1 MAGYPEGSA
10 AQMGYKLRKEYEEYL
25 MQETSSNL
33 KGGGALAYSVLMR
46 LASSASHDSVKLK
59 AATELL
65 KFGGYEPVQR
75 QEIKI
80 ENKTDEEINAQLA
93 GLLGEDKAKAMGIL
107 H

>member
-1 MAGYPEGSA
+1 MAGYSEATARVQGCN
-10 AQMGYKLRKEYEEYL
+10 LRKEFAEYL
-25 MQETSSNL
+25 VAEVSDNL
-33 KGGGALAYSVLMR
+33 KGGGALAYSVLMN

-93 GLLGEDKAKAMGIL
+93 GLLGEDKAKALGLL